1 MDPMRNEARSDVWK
15 LWLYAA
21 ASVALGAWISP
32 LLYNAGKALAEVSA
46 SKTTNGPLEWL
57 AGVCRGAGFPSF
69 YQAGLLIAAVVLFF
83 PWMEWIQ
90 ARRGV
95 TVESG
100 NGPWLLRLPTGARMP
115 QHGQPLRENLRG
127 LWHGCAG
134 FLLVSGL
141 LLPMGVALVPAGI
154 FTLRYPAEGLGVC
167 SLKTLLAVVVPAVV
181 MEVAFR
187 GVAMGI
193 FLRAMKP
200 ATALGMSAAFFAVS
214 LSVIPPLGVNVPDPE
229 AAGTGFELLGL
240 VALRLADWQGICGN
254 FLPLLALGGVLAY
267 ARWRT
272 ASLWLP
278 IGLHTGWL
286 FAKGML
292 GALSGPDETL
302 RPNILIQQGLLPL
315 VAIIIAGVLAHYLTT
330 DPTDESESTARS

>member
-1 MDPMRNEARSDVWK
+1 MRNEACGDVWK

-32 LLYNAGKALAEVSA
+32 LLYNAGKALAEVSVN
-46 SKTTNGPLEWL
+46 KTTNGLLEWL
-57 AGVCRGAGFPSF
+57 AGVCRLADFPRF

-83 PWMEWIQ
+83 PWMEWLQ
-90 ARRGV
+90 ARRSV
-95 TVESG
+95 SVESG
-100 NGPWLLRLPTGARMP
+100 GGPWLLRLPSGAWIP
-115 QHGQPLRENLRG
+115 EHGQPLQENLRG
-127 LWHGCAG
+127 LWHGCSG

-141 LLPMGVALVPAGI
+141 LLPMGVALVPAGL
-154 FTLRYPAEGLGVC
+154 FTLRYPAEGLGIC
-167 SLKTLLAVVVPAVV
+167 ALKILVAVVLPAVV

-200 ATALGMSAAFFAVS
+200 STALGMSAVFFALV
-214 LSVIPPLGVNVPDPE
+214 LSVSPPPGVNVPDPE
-229 AAGTGFELLGL
+229 AAGTGFKLLGL
-240 VALRLADWQGICGN
+240 VALHMADWQGLCGN

-292 GALSGPDETL
+292 GALSGPDESL
-302 RPNILIQQGLLPL
+302 RPNLLIQQGLLPL
-315 VAIIIAGVLAHYLTT
+315 VAIILAGVLAHYLTT
-330 DPTDESESTARS
+330 DPTDETESAARS